1 MSQSCARAGWLRY
14 DARSDPSRAGF
25 DPRSRRCDDRPMPV
39 DLADLLAVAR
49 GERAPDLVI
58 EGARVFSAFTREW
71 LEVDVGVHGG
81 RIAGFSPG
89 PGGRRIDGRGRH
101 LVPGFVDAHV
111 HVESSKLTVEEFSR
125 LLLARGTTTVVA
137 DPHEFANVLGAA
149 GIEWFL
155 DACAGVPLDV
165 FTMVP
170 SCVPASPLESPRGPL
185 RREEMAALLGRPG
198 VLGVAEMMNF
208 PAVVAGDPGELAK
221 LALAHDGHV
230 DGHAPGLDG
239 AQLDAYLAAG
249 IRTDHETTT
258 WEEALARRRRG
269 AWVLIREASNARN
282 LSALLELVRR
292 HGPER
297 CAFCTDDREPD
308 MLLRE
313 GHLDQ
318 MCRVAVA
325 EGVSPEDALVMA
337 TLNPALCHGLT
348 DRGAIAPGYRA
359 DLVLLE
365 DLERFGAAV
374 VIKDGEVV
382 EPRRAAPV
390 SVPDWLRATV
400 NIAPVSAE
408 ELRVPA
414 RDARVRVIELV
425 PDQLLT
431 FAREADPRTADG
443 AVVADPARDLAKIA
457 VVERHHATGRIG
469 VGFVAGFGLRR
480 GAFASTVAHDA
491 HNIIV
496 VWVDDEAMAA
506 CVARLAELGG
516 GIVVVDG
523 ERTVELPL
531 PVAGLVS
538 DAPAEEVVERLDAA
552 HAALADMGV
561 GLAAPF
567 MALSFLGLSV
577 IPSLRLTDGG
587 LVDVERGEIVP
598 LEI

>member
-1 MSQSCARAGWLRY
+1 
-14 DARSDPSRAGF
+14 
-25 DPRSRRCDDRPMPV
+25 MPD
-39 DLADLLAVAR
+39 DLAHLLAVAR

-71 LEVDVGVHGG
+71 LDVDVGVAGG
-81 RIAGFSPG
+81 RIAGFAPAA
-89 PGGRRIDGRGRH
+89 GGLRVDGRGRH

-111 HVESSKLTVEEFSR
+111 HVESSKLSVEEFSR

-137 DPHEFANVLGAA
+137 DPHEFANVLGAP
-149 GIEWFL
+149 GIDWFL
-155 DACAGVPLDV
+155 DACAQVPLDV
-165 FTMVP
+165 FVMVP
-170 SCVPASPLESPRGPL
+170 SCVPASPLESARGPL
-185 RREEMAALLGRPG
+185 GPDEMRGLLGRPG
-198 VLGVAEMMNF
+198 VLGIAEMMNF
-208 PAVVAGDPGELAK
+208 PAVIAGDEAELAK
-221 LALAHDGHV
+221 LALAPGGNV
-230 DGHAPGLDG
+230 DGHAPGVAG

-249 IRTDHETTT
+249 IRTDHETTQ
-258 WEEALARRRRG
+258 WEEALERRRRG

-282 LSALLELVRR
+282 LEALLELVRR

-325 EGVSPEDALVMA
+325 EGISPEDALVMA
-337 TLNPALCHGLT
+337 SLNPALCHRLT

-365 DLERFGAAV
+365 DLERFEAAV

-382 EPRRAAPV
+382 EPGHAAPV
-390 SVPDWLRATV
+390 AVPDWLRATV
-400 NIAPVSAE
+400 NIAPVSAD

-431 FAREADPRTADG
+431 FAREAEPKVSDG
-443 AVVADPARDLAKIA
+443 AVVADPERDLAKIA
-457 VVERHHATGRIG
+457 VVERHHATGRVG

-496 VWVDDEAMAA
+496 VGVEDDAMAA

-523 ERTVELPL
+523 ERRFELPL

-538 DAPAEEVVERLDAA
+538 DAPAEEVVEQLDAA

-577 IPSLRLTDGG
+577 IPSLKLSDRG

-598 LEI
+598 LEVGAT

>member
-1 MSQSCARAGWLRY
+1 
-14 DARSDPSRAGF
+14 
-25 DPRSRRCDDRPMPV
+25 MPD
-39 DLADLLAVAR
+39 DLAHLLAVAR

-71 LEVDVGVHGG
+71 LDVDVGVAEG
-81 RIAGFSPG
+81 RIAGFAPAA
-89 PGGRRIDGRGRH
+89 GGLRVDGRGRH

-111 HVESSKLTVEEFSR
+111 HVESSKLSVEEFSR

-137 DPHEFANVLGAA
+137 DPHEFANVLGAP

-155 DACAGVPLDV
+155 DACAQVPLDV
-165 FTMVP
+165 FVMVP
-170 SCVPASPLESPRGPL
+170 SCVPASPLESARGPL
-185 RREEMAALLGRPG
+185 GPADMRGLLAKPG
-198 VLGVAEMMNF
+198 VLGIAEMMNF
-208 PAVVAGDPGELAK
+208 PAVIAGDENELAK
-221 LALAHDGHV
+221 LALAPGGNV
-230 DGHAPGLDG
+230 DGHAPGVLG

-249 IRTDHETTT
+249 IRTDHETTM
-258 WEEALARRRRG
+258 WEEALERRRRG

-282 LSALLELVRR
+282 LEALLELVRR

-318 MCRVAVA
+318 MCRAAVA
-325 EGVSPEDALVMA
+325 HGIAAEDALVMA
-337 TLNPALCHGLT
+337 SLHPALCHGLT

-359 DLVLLE
+359 DLVLLD
-365 DLERFGAAV
+365 DLEDFHPSL
-374 VIKDGEVV
+374 VIKGGEVV
-382 EPRRAAPV
+382 ESGGAKVA
-390 SVPDWLRATV
+390 VPDWLRTTV
-400 NIAPVSAE
+400 NIAPVSPE
-408 ELRVPA
+408 DFRVHA
-414 RDARVRVIELV
+414 RGTRVRVIELV

-431 FAREADPRTADG
+431 FAREADPKTDDG

-457 VVERHHATGRIG
+457 VIERHHATGRIG
-469 VGFVAGFGLRR
+469 LGFVTGFGLQR

-496 VWVDDEAMAA
+496 VGVDDDAMAA

-561 GLAAPF
+561 GLGAPF

-577 IPSLRLTDGG
+577 IPSLKLTDHG
-587 LVDVERGEIVP
+587 LVDVERGEVVP
-598 LEI
+598 LEV

>member
-1 MSQSCARAGWLRY
+1 
-14 DARSDPSRAGF
+14 
-25 DPRSRRCDDRPMPV
+25 MPD
-39 DLADLLAVAR
+39 DLAHLLAVAR
-49 GERAPDLVI
+49 GERAPDLVV

-71 LEVDVGVHGG
+71 LDVDVSVANG
-81 RIAGFSPG
+81 RIAGFAP
-89 PGGRRIDGRGRH
+89 PAGGRRIDGRGRH

-111 HVESSKLTVEEFSR
+111 HVESSKLSVEEFSR

-137 DPHEFANVLGAA
+137 DPHEFANVLGAI

-155 DACAGVPLDV
+155 DACAKVPLDV
-165 FTMVP
+165 FVMVP
-170 SCVPASPLESPRGPL
+170 SCVPASPLESARGPL
-185 RREEMAALLGRPG
+185 GADDMRGLLGHPG
-198 VLGVAEMMNF
+198 VLGIAEMMNF
-208 PAVVAGDPGELAK
+208 PAVIAGDERELAK
-221 LALAHDGHV
+221 LALAPGGNV
-230 DGHAPGLDG
+230 DGHAPGVLG

-258 WEEALARRRRG
+258 WEEALERRRRG

-282 LSALLELVRR
+282 LEALLELVRR

-318 MCRVAVA
+318 MCRAAVA
-325 EGVSPEDALVMA
+325 HGIEAEDALVMA
-337 TLNPALCHGLT
+337 SLHPALCHGLT

-359 DLVLLE
+359 DLVLLD
-365 DLERFGAAV
+365 DLEDFHASL
-374 VIKDGEVV
+374 VIKDGEIVTG
-382 EPRRAAPV
+382 PAAKV
-390 SVPDWLRATV
+390 AVPDWLRTTV
-400 NIAPVSAE
+400 NIAPVAPE
-408 ELRVPA
+408 DLRVRA
-414 RDARVRVIELV
+414 HGARVRVIELV

-431 FAREADPRTADG
+431 SAREADPKTVDG

-457 VVERHHATGRIG
+457 VIERHHATGRVG
-469 VGFVAGFGLRR
+469 VGFVTGFGLQR

-496 VWVDDEAMAA
+496 VGVDDEAMAA

-552 HAALADMGV
+552 HGALADMGV
-561 GLAAPF
+561 GLGAPF

-577 IPSLRLTDGG
+577 IPSLKLTDHG

-598 LEI
+598 LEL

>member
-1 MSQSCARAGWLRY
+1 
-14 DARSDPSRAGF
+14 
-25 DPRSRRCDDRPMPV
+25 MPA
-39 DLADLLAVAR
+39 DLAHLLAVAR

-71 LEVDVGVHGG
+71 LEVDVGVAGG
-81 RIAGFSPG
+81 RIAGFVPG
-89 PGGRRIDGRGRH
+89 DGGRRIDGRGRH

-111 HVESSKLTVEEFSR
+111 HVESSKLAVEEFSR

-137 DPHEFANVLGAA
+137 DPHEFANVLGAP

-155 DACAGVPLDV
+155 EACAQVPLDV
-165 FTMVP
+165 FVMVP
-170 SCVPASPLESPRGPL
+170 SCVPASPLESARGPL
-185 RREEMAALLGRPG
+185 GPGEMRGLLGRPG
-198 VLGVAEMMNF
+198 VLGIAEMMNF
-208 PAVVAGDPGELAK
+208 PAVIAGDEGELAK
-221 LALAHDGHV
+221 LALATGGNV
-230 DGHAPGLDG
+230 DGHAPGVLG

-258 WEEALARRRRG
+258 WEEALERRRRG

-282 LSALLELVRR
+282 LEALLELVRR

-318 MCRVAVA
+318 MCRAAVA
-325 EGVSPEDALVMA
+325 DGIPPEDALVMA
-337 TLNPALCHGLT
+337 SLNPALCHGLT

-365 DLERFGAAV
+365 DLTDFRPAL

-382 EPRRAAPV
+382 EDRKLPV
-390 SVPDWLRATV
+390 SAPDWLRTTV
-400 NIAPVSAE
+400 NIAPVSPE
-408 ELRVPA
+408 DLRVPA
-414 RDARVRVIELV
+414 RGARVRVIEMV

-431 FAREADPRTADG
+431 FAREADPRTDDG

-457 VVERHHATGRIG
+457 VIERHHATGRVG
-469 VGFVAGFGLRR
+469 LGFVTGFGLQR

-496 VWVDDEAMAA
+496 VGVDDAAMAA

-523 ERTVELPL
+523 ERTLELPL

-561 GLAAPF
+561 GLGAPF

-577 IPSLRLTDGG
+577 IPSLKLTDHG
-587 LVDVERGEIVP
+587 LVDVERGAIVP
-598 LEI
+598 LEV